1 MNGWNDHE
9 VRFAAAEGLEPDETR
24 MRVLDKDLDEDERIQ
39 AAENRADQLENET
52 TVAQIFER
60 EKLSAE
66 VKKDPGYKFL
76 MMVAAYSSRRIG
88 KLISSEKTKKSNKFL
103 ADPGHVC
110 ETVCEKP
117 DDSAN
122 EWIQAP
128 VVTGVVHL
136 SASVYG
142 HIKEAESIV
151 QNGYSCKPLKI
162 LIEDSAF
169 SSKFARLVSIRMAL
183 SSCLSSTGY
192 RLDKTFK
199 RLHQEQHMVLKA
211 IRCSDR
217 RINGHDWTRP
227 VGSTLGLGMY

>member
-1 MNGWNDHE
+1 
-9 VRFAAAEGLEPDETR
+9 
-24 MRVLDKDLDEDERIQ
+24 MRVLDKDLEEDERIQ
-39 AAENRADQLENET
+39 AVETRAEQLEGET
-52 TVAQIFER
+52 SIAQFFER
-60 EKLSAE
+60 EKLSTE

-88 KLISSEKTKKSNKFL
+88 KLISTGQTKKNTGKFL
-103 ADPGHVC
+103 PDPGHVC

-128 VVTGVVHL
+128 EVIGVVHL
-136 SASVYG
+136 SATVYG

-151 QNGYSCKPLKI
+151 NSGYSCKSLKI
-162 LIEDSAF
+162 LIENSKF
-169 SSKFARLVSIRMAL
+169 SSNFARLVSIRMAL

-192 RLDKTFK
+192 RLDKTFQ

-217 RINGHDWTRP
+217 RIKGYDWTRP
-227 VGSTLGLGMY
+227 VGSTVGLGMY